1 MKVNGTPLSSGR
13 ASDGSIPLAILTPAL
28 RGGRNGPHSCLG
40 KEITHGTS
48 YGETETDATHPE

>member
-40 KEITHGTS
+40 KEVTHGTS
-48 YGETETDATHPE
+48 